1 MSNKNTGH
9 HNKRI
14 NARLAHIANK
24 CMSVRLL
31 HTGAVVTFTRFSRGH
46 HRLKGILRERLCFEN
61 IFSVPAFSTP
71 SFSFTSACTCIGYCI
86 SSSLNVWQNEV
97 DLFVLGF
104 IHCAFALQITD
115 NIEAIHSSDVNKDLS
130 PKAKTRTKD

>member
-1 MSNKNTGH
+1 
-9 HNKRI
+9 
-14 NARLAHIANK
+14 
-24 CMSVRLL
+24 MSVRLL

-46 HRLKGILRERLCFEN
+46 HRLKGILRERLYFEN
-61 IFSVPAFSTP
+61 IFSVPAFPTP
-71 SFSFTSACTCIGYCI
+71 SFSFTSACTCMGYCI

-97 DLFVLGF
+97 NLFV
-104 IHCAFALQITD
+104 HCAFALQITD